1 MKAHDKGPAAG
12 SNCRRSIESCNALQ
26 SGEHVR
32 LVSKGLQIECS
43 QGCLPERL
51 GHRNWMLSSNR
62 GHLEYSFAFVGLKTH
77 RGYVTALPQHAPS
90 SVLTY
95 LPTYLPTYLHTHT
108 IEQFRQFQKPDC
120 QKRTRTT
127 QLVIP
132 AVCPE
137 AMSAQVS
144 RPVPAP
150 AMVPASALASYE
162 SGLHVQAAGL

>member
-1 MKAHDKGPAAG
+1 MIGLLSAKIARLRERRGDTRVKAHDKGPAAG

-108 IEQFRQFQKPDC
+108 QSNSSGSFRSRIA
-120 QKRTRTT
+120 KRE
-127 QLVIP
+127 
-132 AVCPE
+132 PE
-137 AMSAQVS
+137 PHS
-144 RPVPAP
+144 
-150 AMVPASALASYE
+150 L
-162 SGLHVQAAGL
+162 